1 MNAEFSAASTARP
14 DWSRIDWVLLDMD
27 GTLLDLN
34 FDNYFWLELIPERYA
49 RRHGLTIEQ
58 ARQRLT
64 PQFAAKQ
71 GTLDWYCTDYW
82 TRELQI
88 DIAEL
93 KREVRDRVRFLHGA
107 EDFLAKLRERSVRVA
122 LVTNA
127 HQNSL
132 SIKAQQTGLLRYF
145 DSVVSSHRFGVPK
158 EHGRFWQQLQQ
169 ELQLDPARC
178 LFIDDSV
185 AVLRAAREFGIG
197 QIFAVSR
204 PDSSGPPRKITEFEF
219 IEAVH
224 HLLD

>member
-1 MNAEFSAASTARP
+1 MNAEFAVSTSIRP

-49 RRHGLTIEQ
+49 RRHGITHEE
-58 ARQRLT
+58 ARNRLT

-82 TRELQI
+82 TRELGM
-88 DIAEL
+88 DIAGL
-93 KREVRDRVRFLHGA
+93 KREVRERVRFLHGA
-107 EDFLAKLRERSVRVA
+107 EEFLTQLRARSSRVA

-127 HQNSL
+127 HENSL
-132 SIKAQQTGLLRYF
+132 SVKAQQTGLLRYF
-145 DSVVSSHRFGVPK
+145 DAVVSSHRFGVPK
-158 EHGRFWQQLQQ
+158 EHLQFWQQLQH
-169 ELQLDPARC
+169 ELQFDPARC

-204 PDSSGPPRKITEFEF
+204 PDSAGPTRKITEFEF

>member
-1 MNAEFSAASTARP
+1 MNADSSAVTLPRP

-49 RRHGLTIEQ
+49 HRHGFTIEQ

-82 TRELQI
+82 TRELEI

-107 EDFLAKLRERSVRVA
+107 EDFLNKLRERSARVA

-132 SIKAQQTGLLRYF
+132 SVKAQQTGLLRYF
-145 DSVVSSHRFGVPK
+145 DAVVSSHRFGKPK
-158 EHGRFWQQLQQ
+158 EHPGFWQQLRD
-169 ELQLDPARC
+169 ELQFDPARC

-185 AVLRAAREFGIG
+185 AVLRTAREFGIG

-204 PDSSGPPRKITEFEF
+204 PDSSGPARKITEFEF

>member
-1 MNAEFSAASTARP
+1 MNADTSAVTLPRP

-49 RRHGLTIEQ
+49 HRHGLTLEQ

-82 TRELQI
+82 TRELEI

-107 EDFLAKLRERSVRVA
+107 EDFLNKLRERSARVA

-132 SIKAQQTGLLRYF
+132 SVKAQQTGLLRYF
-145 DSVVSSHRFGVPK
+145 DAVVSSHRFGKPK
-158 EHGRFWQQLQQ
+158 EHPGFWQQLRD
-169 ELQLDPARC
+169 ELQFDPARC

-185 AVLRAAREFGIG
+185 AVLRTAREFGIG

-204 PDSSGPPRKITEFEF
+204 PDSSGPARKITEFEF

>member
-1 MNAEFSAASTARP
+1 MNAEFTAITSARP

-34 FDNYFWLELIPERYA
+34 FDNYFWLELIPQRYA
-49 RRHGLTIEQ
+49 HRHGLSIAE

-82 TRELQI
+82 TRELQL

-107 EDFLAKLRERSVRVA
+107 EDFLTKLRARPARLA

-132 SIKAQQTGLLRYF
+132 AVKAQQTGLLRYF
-145 DSVVSSHRFGVPK
+145 DAVVSSHRFGAPK
-158 EHGRFWQQLQQ
+158 EEVHFWEQLRQ
-169 ELQLDPARC
+169 ELRFDPARC
-178 LFIDDSV
+178 LFVDDSL
-185 AVLRAAREFGIG
+185 AVLRTARDFGIG

-204 PDSSGPPRKITEFEF
+204 PDSTGPVRKITEFEF

>member
-1 MNAEFSAASTARP
+1 
-14 DWSRIDWVLLDMD
+14 MD

-49 RRHGLTIEQ
+49 HRHGLTIEQ
-58 ARQRLT
+58 AKQRLT

-82 TRELQI
+82 TRELEI

-93 KREVRDRVRFLHGA
+93 KREVSDRVRFLHGA
-107 EDFLAKLRERSVRVA
+107 EDFLTKVREKAARVA

-132 SIKAQQTGLLRYF
+132 SVKAQQTGLLRYF
-145 DSVVSSHRFGVPK
+145 DAVVSSHRFGVPK
-158 EHGRFWQQLQQ
+158 EHAGFWQQLRR
-169 ELQLDPARC
+169 ELQFDPARC
-178 LFIDDSV
+178 LFIDDSL

-197 QIFAVSR
+197 QIFAVTR
-204 PDSSGPPRKITEFEF
+204 PDSRGPTRKVTEFEF

>member
-1 MNAEFSAASTARP
+1 MNAEFSAVTAARP

-34 FDNYFWLELIPERYA
+34 FDNYFWLELVPERYA
-49 RRHGLTIEQ
+49 HRHGITVAE
-58 ARQRLT
+58 AKQRLT

-93 KREVRDRVRFLHGA
+93 KREVSDRVRFLHGA
-107 EDFLAKLRERSVRVA
+107 EEFLAHLRQRSARIA

-127 HQNSL
+127 HHNSL
-132 SIKAQQTGLLRYF
+132 SVKAQQTGLLRFF
-145 DSVVSSHRFGVPK
+145 DAVVSSHRFGAPK
-158 EHGRFWQQLQQ
+158 EHLRFWEHLQK
-169 ELQLDPARC
+169 ELGFDPARC

-185 AVLRAAREFGIG
+185 SVLRAARDFGIG
-197 QIFAVSR
+197 QIYAVSR
-204 PDSSGPPRKITEFEF
+204 PDSAGPVRKITEFEF